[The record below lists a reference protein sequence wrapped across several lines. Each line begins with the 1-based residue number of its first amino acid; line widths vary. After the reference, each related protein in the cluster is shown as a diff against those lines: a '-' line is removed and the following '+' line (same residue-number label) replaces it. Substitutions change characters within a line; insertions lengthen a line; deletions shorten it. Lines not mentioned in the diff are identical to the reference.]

1 MCTKQKVILL
11 SSPSQAGKPNRVYAL
26 QRKDKTRTTIAPDT
40 NGFYYRK
47 GLQQIRGQTAMVEA
61 SSPSKHEAQPLPA
74 KTEPGNYF
82 VSNYPPF
89 DQWRREA
96 IPDYLQR
103 LEEPHL
109 TDSPLG
115 LYFHIPF
122 CRKRC
127 NFCYFKIYTDKSN
140 SDIDRY
146 TEALV
151 QELRQYAKKPKLKSR
166 LPEFIYFG
174 GGTPSYLS
182 IDQLHYLSE
191 RSQNILSW
199 EKVKEISFEGE
210 PGTLNAKKLSAI
222 KQLGVTRLSLG
233 VESFSDHILAANNR
247 AHEGKHILSSYEKAR
262 ELNFAQ
268 INIDLIAGL
277 QEETDASWDKA
288 IEKTIELAP
297 DSVTIYQLEIPLNTI
312 LYKHI
317 QSAQAQPVLLH
328 SWDTK
333 AEWVRRAFT
342 ALKEAGYQQTSAY
355 TAVKNPDCHQFIYRN
370 ALWHGAD
377 LLALGVASFG
387 HISGS
392 LYQNE
397 KNFDHYISTVRAGLL
412 PVQRSYELTQEEAM
426 IREFI
431 LQLKLGRVNFD
442 DFAAKFSVDL
452 RQQFKAQLEALGQQ
466 NLIKA
471 DGQGIAVTS
480 DGLLTVDDWLK
491 NFYLPHHR
499 STTAQATTLQSS

>member
-1 MCTKQKVILL
+1 M
-11 SSPSQAGKPNRVYAL
+11 
-26 QRKDKTRTTIAPDT
+26 
-40 NGFYYRK
+40 
-47 GLQQIRGQTAMVEA
+47 AMVEA
-61 SSPSKHEAQPLPA
+61 SSPSKHGAQPLPA

-89 DQWRREA
+89 DQWRAET
-96 IPDYLQR
+96 IPDFLQR
-103 LEEPHL
+103 LEEPRHA
-109 TDSPLG
+109 DGPLG

-127 NFCYFKIYTDKSN
+127 NFCYFKIYTNKSN

-146 TEALV
+146 SEALV
-151 QELRQYAKKPKLKSR
+151 QELKHYAKKPKLKSR
-166 LPEFIYFG
+166 SPEFIYFG

-182 IDQLHYLSE
+182 IDQLHSLSE
-191 RSQNILSW
+191 QSQKILSW
-199 EKVKEISFEGE
+199 EKVQEISFEGE

-247 AHEGKHILSSYEKAR
+247 AHEGKHILSCYEKAR

-277 QEETDASWDKA
+277 QEETDTSWDVA

-297 DSVTIYQLEIPLNTI
+297 DSVTIYQLEIPLNTL

-317 QSAQAQPVLLH
+317 HSAQAQPVPLH

-333 AEWVRRAFT
+333 AGWVRRAFT
-342 ALKEAGYQQTSAY
+342 ALKEAGYEQTSAY
-355 TAVKNPDCHQFIYRN
+355 TAVKDPDSHQFMYRN

-387 HISGS
+387 HISDG

-397 KNFDHYISTVRAGLL
+397 KDFDHYISTVRAGLL
-412 PVQRSYELTQEEAM
+412 PIQRSYELTQEEAM

-431 LQLKLGRVNFD
+431 LQLKLGWVNFD
-442 DFAAKFSVDL
+442 YFSAKFSVDM
-452 RQQFKAQLEALGQQ
+452 RNRFRAQLEALGQQ
-466 NLIKA
+466 NLIRA
-471 DGQGIAVTS
+471 DAQGIVVTS
-480 DGLLTVDDWLK
+480 DGLLTVDHWLK

-499 STTAQATTLQSS
+499 SIIEQRSTLQSQ